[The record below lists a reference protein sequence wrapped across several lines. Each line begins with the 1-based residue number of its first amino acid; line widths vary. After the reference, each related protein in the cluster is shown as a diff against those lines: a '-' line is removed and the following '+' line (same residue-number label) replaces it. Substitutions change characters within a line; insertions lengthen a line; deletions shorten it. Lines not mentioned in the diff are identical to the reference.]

1 VFRTICVLGG
11 AAAVVVAIDLAH
23 KGLAISEQGPAV
35 LTHERS
41 SLYVVGVVAAAVLWA
56 GAVSLVGSSSIALA
70 GGLVVGGAAGNV
82 VSIALWPSLPGV
94 PDPIVAGSYAFNVAD
109 VATALGLIMLL
120 PATLVFA
127 GRNLGRLR
135 EPVSLRRRSGS
146 RDGRARA

>member
-1 VFRTICVLGG
+1 MLVGS
-11 AAAVVVAIDLAH
+11 AAVVVALDLAQ
-23 KGLAISEQGPAV
+23 KGLAISEQGRAV
-35 LTHERS
+35 FTHERS
-41 SLYVVGVVAAAVLWA
+41 PLYVVGVVAAAVLWA

-109 VATALGLIMLL
+109 VATALGLILLL

-135 EPVSLRRRSGS
+135 EQVSLRR
-146 RDGRARA
+146 